1 MYIHDRQYI
10 LAQEDNVYPYSP
22 DLFFGNRC
30 TQLRWARSMIHLFL
44 FVSLVGVVAL
54 GLWRRYVSDIAD
66 IPGPVLASVGRVW
79 NLWRL
84 VKGDIDQQCI
94 ALHEKHGLSIMITS
108 CSYNLITSKGRS
120 SVSVMTK

>member
-1 MYIHDRQYI
+1 MYIHYLQYI

-30 TQLRWARSMIHLFL
+30 TQLRWETDMIYL
-44 FVSLVGVVAL
+44 FVIASLVGVVVL

-66 IPGPVLASVGRVW
+66 IPGPVLASVSRVW

-84 VKGDIDQQCI
+84 VKGDIDQHCI
-94 ALHEKHGLSIMITS
+94 SLHERHGMSIMITS
-108 CSYNLITSKGRS
+108 CSYDLRTSR
-120 SVSVMTK
+120 VVRPYQP

>member
-30 TQLRWARSMIHLFL
+30 TQLRWETDM
-44 FVSLVGVVAL
+44 L

-66 IPGPVLASVGRVW
+66 IPGPVLASVSRVW

-84 VKGDIDQQCI
+84 VKGDIDQHCI
-94 ALHEKHGLSIMITS
+94 SLHERHGMSIMITS
-108 CSYNLITSKGRS
+108 CSYDLRTSR
-120 SVSVMTK
+120 VVRPYQP